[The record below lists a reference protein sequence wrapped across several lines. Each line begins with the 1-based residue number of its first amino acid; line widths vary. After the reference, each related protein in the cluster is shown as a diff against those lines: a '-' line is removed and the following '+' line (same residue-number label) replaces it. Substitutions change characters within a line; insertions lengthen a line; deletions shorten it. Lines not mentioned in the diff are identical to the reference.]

1 MTELVKSKL
10 LQEDDVHATDEGL
23 VFNPFNPNNK
33 EIRLSEVQSIL
44 KRYGLSGKVTNLNLY
59 KRAFVHKSYT
69 KRPALENEK
78 DKITIMDQPNDCLPL
93 KQSLG

>member
-1 MTELVKSKL
+1 MSELSASKL

-23 VFNPFNPNNK
+23 IFNPFNSNNK

-44 KRYGLSGKVTNLNLY
+44 KRYGLPGSVVNLNLY

-69 KRPALENEK
+69 KRPNIER
-78 DKITIMDQPNDCLPL
+78 KICL
-93 KQSLG
+93 KV

>member
-1 MTELVKSKL
+1 MSELAASKL

-23 VFNPFNPNNK
+23 VFNPFNSNNK

-44 KRYGLSGKVTNLNLY
+44 KRYGLPGDVTNLNLY

-78 DKITIMDQPNDCLPL
+78 QNITIYFISGL
-93 KQSLG
+93 